1 MVCCIDDQTFQGEGK
16 SKKEA
21 KLACSQQAIEA
32 IVGIKISENRTMPEK
47 SNPRANCDLDDWMEL
62 EGKNPVSILNELY
75 PGIQYRKKNFLS
87 KHLKVA
93 RAKKGH
99 SNSSTPKG
107 QIPIKNLLFSELI
120 STSGP
125 SHAPQFVIR
134 ASLNDMSFEGSG
146 KSKKD
151 AKLNASKALLVHL
164 HKVGFDPMTGDMMS
178 TQQNNSEVADGH
190 SFADKIGQLVT
201 SKYQALFGTTTYSKR
216 RVMSGIV
223 MTRMVVDEE
232 DVKEETFEV
241 ICVSSGTKCI
251 NGEQLSLEGCVIN
264 DSHAE
269 IVSRRCIIYYLYS
282 QLENYDAA
290 DPEKSIL
297 EIADD
302 GKFK

>member
-1 MVCCIDDQTFQGEGK
+1 MYVSRGRISLSDLAVNLNIDYSHVEFQAQIL
-16 SKKEA
+16 A
-21 KLACSQQAIEA
+21 K
-32 IVGIKISENRTMPEK
+32 RD
-47 SNPRANCDLDDWMEL
+47 SN
-62 EGKNPVSILNELY
+62 
-75 PGIQYRKKNFLS
+75 
-87 KHLKVA
+87 
-93 RAKKGH
+93 
-99 SNSSTPKG
+99 
-107 QIPIKNLLFSELI
+107 
-120 STSGP
+120 
-125 SHAPQFVIR
+125 
-134 ASLNDMSFEGSG
+134 
-146 KSKKD
+146 
-151 AKLNASKALLVHL
+151 
-164 HKVGFDPMTGDMMS
+164 GDMMS

-223 MTRMVVDEE
+223 LTRMVIDED

-269 IVSRRCIIYYLYS
+269 IVSRRCFIYYLYS

>member
-1 MVCCIDDQTFQGEGK
+1 M
-16 SKKEA
+16 
-21 KLACSQQAIEA
+21 
-32 IVGIKISENRTMPEK
+32 
-47 SNPRANCDLDDWMEL
+47 
-62 EGKNPVSILNELY
+62 
-75 PGIQYRKKNFLS
+75 
-87 KHLKVA
+87 
-93 RAKKGH
+93 
-99 SNSSTPKG
+99 
-107 QIPIKNLLFSELI
+107 LFSELI

-223 MTRMVVDEE
+223 LTRMVVDEE